1 MSVKPLTVTE
11 VKGAKPR
18 EKDFAIYDGFGL
30 LLHVAS
36 TGGKVWRFRY
46 SHPVT
51 KKRQTYTVGRFPE
64 FTLAEAREVRD
75 ELRRM
80 LARDIDPATERK
92 NLKAEAKRQHLQTFK
107 AIALAWLNIK
117 LNGTLRKPSIKNIE
131 YETKKYLIPFFGE
144 MMISDITA
152 PVAIAALKSV
162 SDKSA
167 LQKKLISRLNEIMT
181 HAVNCGVII
190 ANPLV
195 KIKSAFNGKKTKS
208 LAALPIESL
217 PEFINWWENTPHR
230 YQIAHN
236 ALLFQI
242 LTMVRPGEAINAE
255 WNEIDFDSALWV
267 IPEHKMKAHR
277 EHAVPLSTQ
286 AIAIL
291 KEMEKIKRGT
301 YIFYSSTSKNS
312 PMGRNTIK
320 TPIAKSKFHGI
331 ATLHGFRSMWSTL
344 LNEEGFNPDV
354 IEAAL
359 AHKSGDAIRDIYNRT
374 NYMEQ
379 RRIMMQWVGDFFDA
393 ARRGIIQRSGGKKGL
408 RVVNE

>member
-92 NLKAEAKRQHLQTFK
+92 NIKAEAKRQHLQTFK
-107 AIALAWLNIK
+107 AIALAWLTNK
-117 LNGTLRKPSIKNIE
+117 KKGTLRKNSVENIE
-131 YETKKYLIPFFGE
+131 YELNKYLIPFFGDKK
-144 MMISDITA
+144 INDIDA
-152 PVAIAALKSV
+152 PMAIAELDAV
-162 SDKSA
+162 SDKNA
-167 LQKKLISRLNEIMT
+167 LQKKLIARLNEVMNY
-181 HAVNCGVII
+181 AVNCGVIGV
-190 ANPLV
+190 NPLS
-195 KIKSAFNGKKTKS
+195 KIKTAFNDKKTQS
-208 LAALPIESL
+208 LAALPVERL
-217 PEFINWWENTPHR
+217 PEFISWWENTPHR

-255 WNEIDFDSALWV
+255 WREIDFDSALWV

-277 EHAVPLSTQ
+277 EHVVPLSTQ
-286 AIAIL
+286 AISVL
-291 KEMEKIKRGT
+291 KAMEKIKRGS
-301 YIFYSSTSKNS
+301 YIFYSATSKDS

-320 TPIAKSKFHGI
+320 TPMAKSKFHGV

-344 LNEEGFNPDV
+344 LNEEGFNRDV

-359 AHKSGDAIRDIYNRT
+359 AHKSGDSIRDIYNRT
-374 NYMEQ
+374 SYLEQ

-393 ARRGIIQRSGGKKGL
+393 ARNGIIQRSNGKKGL

>member
-1 MSVKPLTVTE
+1 
-11 VKGAKPR
+11 
-18 EKDFAIYDGFGL
+18 
-30 LLHVAS
+30 
-36 TGGKVWRFRY
+36 
-46 SHPVT
+46 
-51 KKRQTYTVGRFPE
+51 
-64 FTLAEAREVRD
+64 
-75 ELRRM
+75 
-80 LARDIDPATERK
+80 
-92 NLKAEAKRQHLQTFK
+92 
-107 AIALAWLNIK
+107 
-117 LNGTLRKPSIKNIE
+117 
-131 YETKKYLIPFFGE
+131 
-144 MMISDITA
+144 
-152 PVAIAALKSV
+152 
-162 SDKSA
+162 
-167 LQKKLISRLNEIMT
+167 MT

-195 KIKSAFNGKKTKS
+195 KIKSAFHSKKTKS
-208 LAALPIESL
+208 LAALPIERLS
-217 PEFINWWENTPHR
+217 EFINWWENIPHR

-236 ALLFQI
+236 ALLFQM

-277 EHAVPLSTQ
+277 EHTVPLSTQ

-291 KEMEKIKRGT
+291 KDMEKIKRGT

>member
-107 AIALAWLNIK
+107 TIALAWLNMK

-152 PVAIAALKSV
+152 PVAIAALESV

-167 LQKKLISRLNEIMT
+167 LQKKIISRLNEIMT

-195 KIKSAFNGKKTKS
+195 KIKSAFHGKKTKS
-208 LAALPIESL
+208 LAALPIERLS
-217 PEFINWWENTPHR
+217 EFINWWENIPHR

-236 ALLFQI
+236 ALLFQM

-277 EHAVPLSTQ
+277 EHVVPLSTQ

-291 KEMEKIKRGT
+291 KDMEKIKRGT
-301 YIFYSSTSKNS
+301 YVFYSSTSKNS